1 MKNFFGSI
9 FINRDKLSEAGINYP
24 IKVEY
29 YKIINEDKQI
39 KSNKLIYGIQIIKTE
54 YREKIGVEDS
64 KIESITNDENE
75 INNMLG
81 LMKDN
86 EVTPIGLEDVV
97 TEIKKLAKS
106 RKLSYNT

>member
-9 FINRDKLSEAGINYP
+9 FINRDKLTEAGINYP

-54 YREKIGVEDS
+54 YRRLKEVYYKRYQRISISKQDEKF
-64 KIESITNDENE
+64 
-75 INNMLG
+75 
-81 LMKDN
+81 
-86 EVTPIGLEDVV
+86 
-97 TEIKKLAKS
+97 
-106 RKLSYNT
+106 